1 MLARI
6 NGGNSGIR
14 EYLENGLKQGREYG
28 RDDLDNRLILDG
40 NLDHLD
46 NVINSIEDNG
56 QNRYLHITL
65 SFAEDD
71 ITPETLKA
79 VTEDYKNLLMTAYHE
94 DEFCFYAEA
103 HLPKIKNLTN
113 ESTGEVYERKPHIH
127 IVLPRK
133 NIITDKSLNPIGNA
147 TTGHTIDKL
156 DAIQEHINN
165 KYNLASPKDSIRV
178 SDNNHANVLSRYKG
192 DFFKGRE
199 SAVKKEIFND
209 LDAKNIKTEKDFL
222 DNLSRY
228 GEVKTYNKGKANQYH
243 AVKLEGND
251 KFTRLKSPLFSE
263 QYITRRELPHVK
275 PTAKEIEKNLSQWLE
290 KTSHEIKHIHPSS
303 PKNRA
308 AYKAA
313 TDDQKI
319 KILSIVRE
327 KYNDRYNLTDNR
339 NQERDRTLSARGLI
353 ERGFKLSRQQ
363 PNAGLTPE
371 RLPSLQERHMVHQLR
386 GYRRP
391 ETNKSDIVLPAHERR
406 NMAEVRQGRQS
417 DSGAMRWSSSDNRRI
432 TSSIQQDIH
441 DITHKPQAHDLEV
454 MREIRSKIDPQRFLS
469 YCADKY
475 KIKPSSHSVTFA
487 KDGSPR
493 FNAGKTNL
501 NASDFLTKH
510 LKIDWQEAKNDLIKI
525 YDHQKNNIPF
535 NKGNNNT
542 FIRDKIN
549 NRTNHLVNKIHYQEL
564 RQLNRSYRTEL
575 FKISRI
581 NDFDKREVERGFA
594 MFNYLKASDKLNTI
608 TAARSIA
615 ANQIIAAGEGNKMAE
630 IHNADRDFSFTKS
643 MEKKRLLMQYQTDID
658 KGIKL
663 TDLVSSKKDKEVI
676 YLDKKTQ
683 KEVFTDKGG
692 FLQVPDAN
700 GKEKMALAL
709 EYAEKKFGGKLE
721 LKGTEQ
727 FKITAAITAA
737 EKGMNIILSPDK
749 YHQMMLDHAEK
760 MKQEAAPQPE
770 NNANSIQQ
778 GKGQTATAE
787 QQAEPI
793 KNVLKAE
800 ESPHLEKIREVVFLR
815 DALAND
821 ALYRNSIMN
830 EQQTQKMEAATDNY
844 LTGDRDLNKFDTA
857 KAEIHAEII
866 KKRTGTDISVDDL
879 KQDIKNSTGKTQD
892 ADAQQRAVK
901 AAVEATPNPATPSQL
916 KEAVEQGSKQG
927 ATIQEPQQSAIEK
940 MAIADLNAVKNNQI
954 MSYEVQLKSDASP
967 EYAQALAKHQDIAK
981 ASPQHD
987 VLNDIKLMAQSTT
1000 FTPIH
1005 ALKEVE
1011 QRVQGQGFDLTNV
1024 KTASEAR
1031 QPQPEAIKAAVEAT
1045 PNPATP
1051 SQLKEAV
1058 EQGSKQTSPTVD
1070 GKPFNQLVVIPVN
1083 ENNGFTNSA
1092 SFKVGFVQ
1100 DDRLVTEL
1108 KNVKESDLNR
1118 MGIDTKGIDMR
1129 NVSPIN
1135 VQTHTLKSPS
1145 VETPLKH
1152 AERKL
1157 NEFNASLINKRVS
1170 HDEYAVIKEQRAK
1183 LESNVTEAKNT
1194 IKTEEPKQEKTS
1206 TNKQDKGMS
1215 M

>member
-353 ERGFKLSRQQ
+353 ERGFKVSRER
-363 PNAGLTPE
+363 PDAGLATQ
-371 RLPSLQERHMVHQLR
+371 RLPSMQERNMVHNLQ
-386 GYRRP
+386 GFRRP
-391 ETNKSDIVLPAHERR
+391 DPNQSNAVLPALHGD
-406 NMAEVRQGRQS
+406 NMAEVRQDGQYGSRS
-417 DSGAMRWSSSDNRRI
+417 MRWSQSHNTGGI
-432 TSSIQQDIH
+432 NSSIKQDIH
-441 DITHKPQAHDLEV
+441 NLTHKPDNNDLAV
-454 MREIRSKIDPQRFLS
+454 MREIRTKIEPQRFLS

-475 KIKPSSHSVTFA
+475 KINPDSHTVTFA

-493 FNAGKTNL
+493 FNVGKTNL

-510 LKIDWQEAKNDLIKI
+510 LKIDWKEAKEDLIKI
-525 YDHQKNNIPF
+525 YNGQLNNAQF
-535 NKGNNNT
+535 NTGRLNKEDERT
-542 FIRDKIN
+542 A
-549 NRTNHLVNKIHYQEL
+549 NRITNQVRKMYYQEL
-564 RQLNRSYRTEL
+564 RAINKEYRSDL
-575 FKISRI
+575 FKLNKIR
-581 NDFDKREVERGFA
+581 DADKREVERGFIL
-594 MFNYLKASDKLNTI
+594 FNHLKKTESLNTI
-608 TAARSIA
+608 TAARDVSVNEIRA
-615 ANQIIAAGEGNKMAE
+615 TITTTRGDKMAE
-630 IHNADRDFSFTKS
+630 IYSADREVSLTKTI
-643 MEKKRLLMQYQTDID
+643 ENRKRLQQIQSDIE
-658 KGIKL
+658 KGLKL
-663 TDLVSSKKDKEVI
+663 TDLICNKKDKELS

-683 KEVFTDKGG
+683 KEVFTDKGSH
-692 FLQVPDAN
+692 LHIPDAN
-700 GKEKMALAL
+700 GKEKIAMAL
-709 EYAEKKFGGKLE
+709 EYAEKKFGGKLQ
-721 LKGTEQ
+721 LSGSDQ
-727 FKITAAITAA
+727 FKMTAAIVAA
-737 EKGMNIILSPDK
+737 EKGMNIILTPDK

-760 MKQEAAPQPE
+760 MKQEAATKPE
-770 NNANSIQQ
+770 QAVGQERATITQGTAQELTTDQHKQAQNEIIQKNNPMQDDIHTGVNDVSDIKTFKEAMNDFSGTPDFTKDMADKAMSEGKITVYSSKPIEQGSFVTPSKMEAESYAGGEPVHSKEVSLKDVAWIDSIE
-778 GKGQTATAE
+778 GQYAKVPE
-787 QQAEPI
+787 MKQVAEPI
-793 KNVLKAE
+793 KTVSEQAQEAKQPTAVETMAINDLKAVKE
-800 ESPHLEKIREVVFLR
+800 
-815 DALAND
+815 
-821 ALYRNSIMN
+821 
-830 EQQTQKMEAATDNY
+830 
-844 LTGDRDLNKFDTA
+844 NK
-857 KAEIHAEII
+857 
-866 KKRTGTDISVDDL
+866 
-879 KQDIKNSTGKTQD
+879 
-892 ADAQQRAVK
+892 
-901 AAVEATPNPATPSQL
+901 
-916 KEAVEQGSKQG
+916 
-927 ATIQEPQQSAIEK
+927 
-940 MAIADLNAVKNNQI
+940 I
-954 MSYEVQLKSDASP
+954 MSYEVQLKVDASP
-967 EYAQALAKHQDIAK
+967 EYAQALAKHA
-981 ASPQHD
+981 PEN
-987 VLNDIKLMAQSTT
+987 VLNEIKGMAQSTT
-1000 FTPIH
+1000 FTPVN
-1005 ALKEVE
+1005 ALKDAE
-1011 QRVQGQGFDLTNV
+1011 QRVKEQGFDLSNV
-1024 KTASEAR
+1024 KLASEAR

-1051 SQLKEAV
+1051 SQLKDAV
-1058 EQGSKQTSPTVD
+1058 EQASKPQPTATPEKPTTVD
-1070 GKPFNQLVVIPVN
+1070 GKPFNQLVVVPVT
-1083 ENNGFTNSA
+1083 ENNGFKNTV
-1092 SFKVGFVQ
+1092 SFKVGFMQ
-1100 DDRLVTEL
+1100 DDKIVSEL

-1129 NVSPIN
+1129 NVNPVNI
-1135 VQTHTLKSPS
+1135 QTHTLKSPS
-1145 VETPLKH
+1145 IETPLKH
-1152 AERKL
+1152 AERTL
-1157 NEFNASLINKRVS
+1157 NEFKSSLVNRHVS
-1170 HDEYAVIKEQRAK
+1170 HDEYAAIKEQRAK

-1194 IKTEEPKQEKTS
+1194 IKNEAPKQEQTN